1 MLNRASARWF
11 GRNRELYQ
19 REAAEIRRIQDSS
32 PEVFLAHE
40 YRAWSR
46 LIFDRY
52 QRNFAGRSR
61 ADRDAGLLVEMVSE
75 LERLSGELSRLE
87 GREGDEGVAEDTR
100 ERVDRNLELYQ
111 SERLKIFEARESGT
125 LGEQADMLAAAANV
139 QFEVYT
145 QHYASKERNS
155 RASVG

>member
-1 MLNRASARWF
+1 MN
-11 GRNRELYQ
+11 
-19 REAAEIRRIQDSS
+19 I
-32 PEVFLAHE
+32 
-40 YRAWSR
+40 AWSR

-100 ERVDRNLELYQ
+100 ERVDRNLELYK
-111 SERLKIFEARESGT
+111 SERLKISEARESGT
-125 LGEQADMLAAAANV
+125 LGEQADILAAAANV
-139 QFEVYT
+139 QFEVY